1 MQYQSRILLVIT
13 VLYASMAALSGCD
26 RDLRLGAAAKQ
37 EPIKFST
44 DFQAVFMANG
54 QVFFGK
60 LEGAGTDWP
69 VLKDVYYVQNQVN
82 PETRETASAL
92 VKRSNE
98 LHGPDRMVL
107 NARQIALIEPVSTS
121 SKVGLLI
128 SQAQG
133 ATK

>member
-1 MQYQSRILLVIT
+1 
-13 VLYASMAALSGCD
+13 MAALSGCD